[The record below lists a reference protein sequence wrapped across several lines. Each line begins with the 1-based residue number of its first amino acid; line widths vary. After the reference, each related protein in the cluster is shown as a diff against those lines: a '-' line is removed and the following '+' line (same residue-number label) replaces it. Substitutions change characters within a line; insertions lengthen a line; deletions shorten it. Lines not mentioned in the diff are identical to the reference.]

1 MNKEKILIIIPAYNE
16 EKNIKN
22 VILSLKK
29 ENQSFTCLVINDGS
43 KDHTQ
48 KESESTGLATTIE
61 LPTNLGIGGAV
72 QTGFKYALYNDYN
85 YAIQFDGDGQHLP
98 AEIEKILTPLRKN
111 ESDVCIGSRFIKK
124 TDGFQ
129 STLMRRIGI
138 KIFEYLSNLLIGIR
152 ITDSTSGFRAYNADA
167 IAFLANHYPTDY
179 PEPETIILLGKNNF
193 RICEVSVE
201 MLERQGGESSISGL
215 KSAYYMIK
223 VSLAM
228 LMTAQRSKI
237 RRS

>member
-29 ENQSFTCLVINDGS
+29 ENEFFTCLVINDGS
-43 KDHTQ
+43 KDNTQ
-48 KESESTGLATTIE
+48 KEAESTGQAITIE

-72 QTGFKYALYNDYN
+72 QTGFKYALYNEYA

-98 AEIEKILTPLRKN
+98 CEIKKILDPLIKN
-111 ESDVCIGSRFIKK
+111 NYDVCIGSRFIEK
-124 TDGFQ
+124 TEGFQ

-138 KIFEYLSNLLIGIR
+138 KFFEFLNKILIGIK
-152 ITDSTSGFRAYNADA
+152 ITDSTSGFRAYNSNA
-167 IAFLANHYPTDY
+167 IAFLAKHYPTDY

-193 RICEVSVE
+193 RINEVSVE

-215 KSAYYMIK
+215 KSAYYMVK
-223 VSLAM
+223 VTLAM

-237 RRS
+237 RRN